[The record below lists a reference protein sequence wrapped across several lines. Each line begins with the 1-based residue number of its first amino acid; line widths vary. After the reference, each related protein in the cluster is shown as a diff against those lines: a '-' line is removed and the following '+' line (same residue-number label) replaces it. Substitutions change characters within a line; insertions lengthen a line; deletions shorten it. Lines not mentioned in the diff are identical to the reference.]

1 MKKSISRKLVAF
13 FVSAVMLLTSTSVVF
28 AENVYTSESGN
39 QWTTLAPNASDCTQS
54 YDETTDTFTSARKIY
69 RINNVN
75 WTAKDGKW
83 TTTDTTGYSRTAI
96 WDVKTETQSGIAQA
110 TFDFKFDG
118 TAGQQMYMY
127 FNGYMYNGAT
137 AGTPGII
144 FYNNKVQMRNPNGA
158 NGTNLTTD
166 VNFASNTWYTAT
178 VTLNM
183 DKESLGVKVVDQA
196 GNDVFSDTRNIF
208 AAWKGDFTTPG
219 NITGISF
226 YSMNGGD
233 LTGDTMTEGAAVT
246 TPESVWHVRNL
257 SYDAYTETNFAIGNV
272 YKSTDGLTSNK
283 ASDKTPFA
291 GVGLTRLTNIADPA
305 NVSLITAA
313 YDGDTRM
320 TAVEATPVSAITA
333 PVHSEINGN
342 TVKSFV
348 FDMDTAKPYTE
359 AYQYTEPTETVR
371 SVDFNNGYTLESYGS
386 QNFAY
391 IPTNARYIAGSS
403 NDTMITADNDA
414 LKFERFTFRSGGQ
427 VYKWTGEKAEVVSE
441 TIQQNY
447 YTVKLGESVTALD
460 KLSIRFKFA
469 GIDSANTNTVQGISI
484 ALANGNVIN
493 SDNFILIRRWADGH
507 GRMDLGGIGSNIGW
521 ATTEPMN
528 ANEWYTLNI
537 TYNGS
542 TLTATITGD
551 GGFNK
556 SKVKVSYAVPAFD
569 NIRIGSNGSYD
580 MAFYNNEISSPPTTK
595 TSVWWIDDF
604 TVQY

>member
-110 TFDFKFDG
+110 TFDFKFDCA
-118 TAGQQMYMY
+118 AGQQMYMF
-127 FNGYMYNGAT
+127 FNGYMYNGTT
-137 AGTPGII
+137 AGSPGVIL
-144 FYNNKVQMRNPNGA
+144 YNNRVQMRNPNGA
-158 NGTNLTTD
+158 NGTVLSND
-166 VNFASNTWYTAT
+166 VSFARDTWYTAT
-178 VTLNM
+178 VVLNM
-183 DKESLGVKVVDQA
+183 DKDRFSIDIVDQA
-196 GNDVFSDTRNIF
+196 GNTVFTDARNIF
-208 AAWKGDFTTPG
+208 DAWKGDFKTPG
-219 NITGISF
+219 PITSISF
-226 YSMNGGD
+226 CSMNSTD
-233 LTGDTMTEGAAVT
+233 KTGETIAEGATVT
-246 TPESVWHVRNL
+246 VPQSVWHIRNL

-283 ASDKTPFA
+283 ASDKTPLA

-313 YDGDTRM
+313 YDADTRM
-320 TAVEATPVSAITA
+320 TAVEATPVSAITS

-342 TVKSFV
+342 TVKSFI
-348 FDMDTAKPYTE
+348 FDMDSAKPYVE

-371 SVDFNNGYTLESYGS
+371 SVDFNNGYTLTSYGS
-386 QNFAY
+386 QNFAG
-391 IPTNARYIAGSS
+391 IPTNARYIRGSS
-403 NDTMITADNDA
+403 NDTTITVDNDA
-414 LKFERFTFRSGGQ
+414 LKFERSVFRLDNKQ
-427 VYKWTGEKAEVVSE
+427 YKWTGEKVEEVTDSP
-441 TIQQNY
+441 QKNY
-447 YTVKLGESVTALD
+447 YTVKLGETVTKLD

-469 GIDSANTNTVQGISI
+469 GINSASAYQALSI
-484 ALANGNVIN
+484 ALCNGTTEVV
-493 SDNFILIRRWADGH
+493 DDFVMVRRYADGR
-507 GRMDLGGIGSNIGW
+507 GRLDLGTLSTCVTW
-521 ATTEPMN
+521 EADEAMK
-528 ANEWYTLNI
+528 ANEWYTLDI

-542 TLTATITGD
+542 TLTATITGKD
-551 GGFNK
+551 GFSK
-556 SKVKVSYAVPAFD
+556 SKSKYQYTGLNFD
-569 NIRIGSNGSYD
+569 NIRVGSNPYRET
-580 MAFYNNEISSPPTTK
+580 AFSNTEISSPPSIK

>member
-1 MKKSISRKLVAF
+1 MKKSISKKLTAF
-13 FVSAVMLLTSTSVVF
+13 LVSAVMLLTSTSVVF

-39 QWTTLAPNASDCTQS
+39 QWVTLAPTATDCTQS
-54 YDETTDTFTSARKIY
+54 YDEATDTFTSARKIFKVGSGY
-69 RINNVN
+69 M
-75 WTAKDGKW
+75 TAVDGKW
-83 TTTDTTGYSRTAI
+83 TAAETGYSRTAT

-144 FYNNKVQMRNPNGA
+144 FYNNKVQMRNPNGG
-158 NGTNLTTD
+158 NGTNLTTA

-208 AAWKGDFTTPG
+208 DAWKGDFTTPG
-219 NITGISF
+219 NITSISF

-257 SYDAYTETNFAIGNV
+257 QYDAYTETNFALNNV

-283 ASDKTPFA
+283 ASAATSYA
-291 GVGLTRLTNIADPA
+291 GVGLTRLTSIADPA
-305 NVSLITAA
+305 NLSLITAS
-313 YDGDTRM
+313 YDADTRM
-320 TAVEATPVSAITA
+320 DAVKATPISAVTA
-333 PVHSEINGN
+333 PVHSEIIGD
-342 TVKSFV
+342 TVKSFI
-348 FDMDTAKPYTE
+348 FDMDSAKPYVN
-359 AYQYTEPTETVR
+359 AYQYTEPEETVR

-386 QNFAY
+386 QNFAA

-403 NDTMITADNDA
+403 NDTTITADNDA

-427 VYKWTGEKAEVVSE
+427 IYRWTGEKAEVVSE
-441 TIQQNY
+441 SIQQNY

-460 KLSIRFKFA
+460 NLSIRFKFA
-469 GIDSANTNTVQGISI
+469 GIDSVNASSCQGIAI
-484 ALANGNVIN
+484 ALANGNAIN
-493 SDNFILIRRWADGH
+493 ADNFILIRRWADGH
-507 GRMDLGGIGSNIGW
+507 GRMDLGGVGSNIGW
-521 ATTEPMN
+521 TVDEPMV
-528 ANEWYTLNI
+528 ANKWYTLEL

-542 TLTATITGD
+542 TLTATITGE

-556 SKVKVSYAVPAFD
+556 TKSKFSYTVSAFD